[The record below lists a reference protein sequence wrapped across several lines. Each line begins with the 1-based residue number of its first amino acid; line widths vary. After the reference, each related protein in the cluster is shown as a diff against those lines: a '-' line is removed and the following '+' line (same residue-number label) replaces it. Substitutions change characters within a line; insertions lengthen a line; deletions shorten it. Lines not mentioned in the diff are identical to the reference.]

1 MGTPRL
7 LVSLLVSRMTLTKKG
22 KKILQNMYK
31 TYKTKEKSEQV
42 FYDMIR
48 EGEIKGA
55 ERKKRRK

>member
-1 MGTPRL
+1 
-7 LVSLLVSRMTLTKKG
+7 MTLTKKG

-48 EGEIKGA
+48 EGKITGA